1 LKLATLR
8 DGTRDGQLVV
18 VSRDLSRMR
27 AVPQIAGTL
36 QAALDNWASSAP
48 LLNAH
53 YEELNAVKGQSAEF
67 DPAKCAAP
75 LPRAYQ
81 WLDASSYL
89 NHVELV
95 RRARGADMPA
105 SFYTDILMYQGASD
119 DFLGPCDPI
128 LAETED
134 LGIDLEAEVV
144 VVTDDVS
151 RGVSAADAL
160 DHIILVALVNDVTL
174 RNLVPTE
181 IAKGFGFLQSKPA
194 SALSPV
200 FVTPDELGSAWRGG
214 KVHLPLEV
222 SVNGKR
228 IGAPNA
234 GEDMQFHFGEL
245 VAHAARTRNLM
256 AGTLV
261 GSGTVSNRDE
271 RAGVCCLAEKRVRE
285 QLRDG
290 ESKTPFLKKGDRVA
304 ISMRDEGG
312 RDVFGVIEQRVQILG
327 QTEGRSQ

>member
-1 LKLATLR
+1 MKLATLR
-8 DGTRDGQLVV
+8 DATRDGQLVV
-18 VSRDLSRMR
+18 VSRDLTRMC
-27 AVPQIAGTL
+27 AVPEICRTL
-36 QAALDNWASSAP
+36 QAALDDWETSAP
-48 LLNAH
+48 LLNAC
-53 YEELNAVKGQSAEF
+53 YEALNAAQLNFAEF

-75 LPRAYQ
+75 LSRAYQ

-105 SFYTDILMYQGASD
+105 SFYTDPLMYQGASD
-119 DFLGPCDPI
+119 DFLGPRDPI
-128 LAETED
+128 VAETED

-144 VVTDDVS
+144 VVTNDVP
-151 RGVSAADAL
+151 RGTSSADAL
-160 DHIILVALVNDVTL
+160 DHIILIALVNDVTL
-174 RNLVPTE
+174 RSLVSTE

-200 FVTPDELGSAWRGG
+200 FVTPDELGSSWRDG

-222 SVNGKR
+222 SINGEWL
-228 IGAPNA
+228 GAPKA

-245 VAHAARTRNLM
+245 VAHAARSRRLV

-290 ESKTPFLKKGDRVA
+290 HAKTPFLKAGDRIA
-304 ISMRDEGG
+304 ISMRDDSG
-312 RDVFGVIEQRVQILG
+312 REIFGSIEQRVHVLEQPTCQIG
-327 QTEGRSQ
+327 